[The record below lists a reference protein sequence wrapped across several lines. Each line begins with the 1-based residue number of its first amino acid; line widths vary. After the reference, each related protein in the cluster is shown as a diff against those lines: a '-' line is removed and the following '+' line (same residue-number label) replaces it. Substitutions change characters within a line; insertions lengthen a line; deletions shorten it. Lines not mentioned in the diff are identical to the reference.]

1 MAGTAAP
8 GGRIGPSD
16 PWDLAREAARAAGV
30 ELRPLTSLQDAD
42 AIIEVMIA
50 TWGEHQLLPREVIR
64 ALAESGNVPYGAVAD
79 GELVGYV
86 LGWVGVEPGE
96 EPHVHSHML
105 AVRPGLRSRGVGYAL
120 KLAQRAQ
127 ALDAGIRVVRWT
139 YDPLQARNAKFNF
152 GKLGVVAD
160 RFVRDCYGEMTDLLN
175 RGDRSDRFLVRWDL
189 DRPPGPRPMVPGP
202 ERELLVARGPAEAP
216 EPVRVAD
223 PAPEPEGSWRV
234 EIPADLPGLRRR
246 DPGLLR
252 AWRDA
257 TAEAFETCLS
267 MGMVVA
273 AFRPGGGPAP
283 PSYHLALPAAVVD
296 RPGRAAR

>member
-1 MAGTAAP
+1 
-8 GGRIGPSD
+8 
-16 PWDLAREAARAAGV
+16 V
-30 ELRPLTSLQDAD
+30 ELRPLTTLRDAD
-42 AIIEVMIA
+42 AVIEVMIA

-86 LGWVGVEPGE
+86 LGWVGVGPGE

-105 AVRPGLRSRGVGYAL
+105 AVRPGMRSRGVGYAL

-127 ALDAGIRVVRWT
+127 ALEAGIRVVRWT
-139 YDPLQARNAKFNF
+139 YDPLQAANAKFNF

-160 RFVRDCYGEMTDLLN
+160 RFIRNCYGEMTDLLN

-202 ERELLVARGPAEAP
+202 ERELVVARGPAQAP

-223 PAPEPEGSWRV
+223 PSPETEGSWRV
-234 EIPADLPGLRRR
+234 DIPADLPGLRAR
-246 DPGLLR
+246 DPGLVR

-257 TAEAFETCLS
+257 TAEAFEACLS

-273 AFRPGGGPAP
+273 AFHPAWRGEP
-283 PSYHLALPAAVVD
+283 PFYHLALPTAAVD
-296 RPGRAAR
+296 RPGRAVR

>member
-30 ELRPLTSLQDAD
+30 ELRPLTSLRDAD

-139 YDPLQARNAKFNF
+139 YDPLQARNARFNF

-189 DRPPGPRPMVPGP
+189 DRPPGPRPMVPGT

-223 PAPEPEGSWRV
+223 PSPEPDGSWRV

-273 AFRPGGGPAP
+273 AFRSGGGPAP
-283 PSYHLALPAAVVD
+283 PSYHLALPAVVD
-296 RPGRAAR
+296 RAGRAVR

>member
-1 MAGTAAP
+1 VAGTAAP

-30 ELRPLTSLQDAD
+30 ELRPLTTLRDAD
-42 AIIEVMIA
+42 AVIEVMIA

-86 LGWVGVEPGE
+86 LGWVGVGPGE

-105 AVRPGLRSRGVGYAL
+105 AVRPGMRSRGVGYAL

-127 ALDAGIRVVRWT
+127 ALEAGIRVVRWT
-139 YDPLQARNAKFNF
+139 YDPLQAANAKFNF

-160 RFVRDCYGEMTDLLN
+160 RFIRNCYGEMTDLLN

-202 ERELLVARGPAEAP
+202 ERELVVARGPAQAP

-223 PAPEPEGSWRV
+223 PSPEAEGSWRV
-234 EIPADLPGLRRR
+234 DIPADLPGLRAR
-246 DPGLLR
+246 DPGLVR

-257 TAEAFETCLS
+257 TAEAFEACLS

-273 AFRPGGGPAP
+273 AFHPAWRGEP
-283 PSYHLALPAAVVD
+283 PFYHLALPTAAVD
-296 RPGRAAR
+296 RPGRAVR